1 MDYDDFCET
10 NNTSVYNMEESDEEE
25 EYDRNNDNKVVIDKI
40 LNSVLDLSINKNN
53 ANAINHSQIKLSEE
67 YEKIENLLNSKLCEN
82 LQKKLEEE
90 GDKISKNYE
99 ILENFLKYQKRKRFS
114 RVDNNNSLKIINR
127 TRKKLLQSTF
137 KIMCDYILPKIMNDF
152 NSRLKINNNER
163 KLYIDYNEIL
173 NKVNYQGDL
182 SDFNQSKKRKIEEKV
197 QEEINNIKSR
207 LYERNING
215 YDVNDTNKLVNEYM
229 DNDGIEIV
237 LLVKKMIYF
246 YFKEL
251 EFYEEKDQ
259 KVYNSLT
266 NIKNNEKISMDEIIQ
281 KN

>member
-1 MDYDDFCET
+1 
-10 NNTSVYNMEESDEEE
+10 
-25 EYDRNNDNKVVIDKI
+25 
-40 LNSVLDLSINKNN
+40 
-53 ANAINHSQIKLSEE
+53 
-67 YEKIENLLNSKLCEN
+67 
-82 LQKKLEEE
+82 
-90 GDKISKNYE
+90 
-99 ILENFLKYQKRKRFS
+99 
-114 RVDNNNSLKIINR
+114 
-127 TRKKLLQSTF
+127 
-137 KIMCDYILPKIMNDF
+137 MNDF

-182 SDFNQSKKRKIEEKV
+182 SDFNQSKKMKIEEKV

>member
-1 MDYDDFCET
+1 
-10 NNTSVYNMEESDEEE
+10 
-25 EYDRNNDNKVVIDKI
+25 
-40 LNSVLDLSINKNN
+40 
-53 ANAINHSQIKLSEE
+53 
-67 YEKIENLLNSKLCEN
+67 
-82 LQKKLEEE
+82 
-90 GDKISKNYE
+90 
-99 ILENFLKYQKRKRFS
+99 
-114 RVDNNNSLKIINR
+114 
-127 TRKKLLQSTF
+127 
-137 KIMCDYILPKIMNDF
+137 MCDYILPKIMNDF

-163 KLYIDYNEIL
+163 KLYIDYNEIV